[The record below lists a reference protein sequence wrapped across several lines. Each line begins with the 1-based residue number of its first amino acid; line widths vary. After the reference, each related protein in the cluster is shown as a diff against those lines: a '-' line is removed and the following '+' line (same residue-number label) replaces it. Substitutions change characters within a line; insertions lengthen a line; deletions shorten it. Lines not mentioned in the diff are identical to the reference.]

1 MASET
6 GTCPDCARL
15 TAYLTGRLSAIYE
28 LLRVD
33 HQIGADPYDD
43 VARLREV
50 EGALRILN
58 HRGEGTIKAKTR
70 GVRSAGPPGAPM
82 GVKGTRRRV
91 REVVE
96 ADR

>member
-6 GTCPDCARL
+6 ASCPDCTRL
-15 TAYLTGRLSAIYE
+15 TAYLRKRLLAIYE

-58 HRGEGTIKAKTR
+58 HRGEGRNKAKTR
-70 GVRSAGPPGAPM
+70 GGLVGRPSGG
-82 GVKGTRRRV
+82 RR
-91 REVVE
+91 
-96 ADR
+96 